1 MLKLYHS
8 PGACSMAC
16 HIALEETGAP
26 FELEPVLLAKREN
39 REPAYLAVH
48 PRGFVPVLEFD
59 HGSRLTEAAAIL
71 LHVARRFP
79 EARLLPEAGTTEEA
93 RAFEWL
99 MWLSNTVHVAYACLW
114 RPERFTEDP
123 AAREA
128 LAGEAKDRIDV
139 LTRAIEPPLR
149 DHAFAAG
156 ECYSVADPFL
166 LVFFR
171 WANRIG
177 LDPSLGYPGW
187 TAWAR
192 QMESRPAVVRV
203 LAREGV
209 SLWVDGARAARRTTP
224 GAPGLRA

>member
-26 FELEPVLLAKREN
+26 FEPVPVLLAKRQN

-48 PRGFVPVLEFD
+48 PRGFVPVLELD
-59 HGSRLTEAAAIL
+59 DGQRLTEAAAIL

-79 EARLLPEAGTTEEA
+79 EARLLPEAGSLEEA
-93 RAFEWL
+93 RVVEWL
-99 MWLSNTVHVAYACLW
+99 MWLTNTVHVAYACLW
-114 RPERFTEDP
+114 RPERFTDDP
-123 AAREA
+123 AARAA
-128 LAGEAKDRIDV
+128 LVEEAKDRIDA
-139 LTRAIEPPLR
+139 LNRTIEPRLGEGM
-149 DHAFAAG
+149 FTAG
-156 ECYSVADPFL
+156 ASYSVADPFL

-171 WANRIG
+171 WARRIG
-177 LDPSLGYPGW
+177 LEPAERYPVW

-192 QMESRPAVVRV
+192 RMESRPAVARV

-209 SLWVDGARAARRTTP
+209 SLWA
-224 GAPGLRA
+224 